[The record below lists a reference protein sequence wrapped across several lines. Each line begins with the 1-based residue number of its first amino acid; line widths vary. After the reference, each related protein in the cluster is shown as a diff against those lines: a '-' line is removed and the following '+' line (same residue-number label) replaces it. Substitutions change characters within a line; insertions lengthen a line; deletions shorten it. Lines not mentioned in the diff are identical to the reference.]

1 MKITK
6 YFTQHT
12 AWNAPVDACNNLIEE
27 KEEFLTTNKKDI
39 AKIDSEDLKVEF
51 CGNNHCI
58 CILKLTYYEK

>member
-6 YFTQHT
+6 YFTKHT
-12 AWNAPVDACNNLIEE
+12 AWNTPVAACNDLVVE

-51 CGNNHCI
+51 CGNNYCI

>member
-6 YFTQHT
+6 YFTQQS
-12 AWNAPVDACNNLIEE
+12 AWNTPVDVCDQLIKE
-27 KEEFLTTNKKDI
+27 KEEFLTANKNNI

-51 CGNNHCI
+51 CGNNRCI